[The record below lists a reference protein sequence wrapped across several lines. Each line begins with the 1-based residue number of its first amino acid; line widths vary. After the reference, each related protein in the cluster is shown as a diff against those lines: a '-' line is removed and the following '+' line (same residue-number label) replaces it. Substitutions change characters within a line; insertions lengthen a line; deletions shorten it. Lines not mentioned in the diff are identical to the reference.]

1 MRSVAVMTDK
11 AISAMDAQTMT
22 NTGLHYWAVA
32 LDAARRLAPPLVVI
46 GIALLLWAALA
57 PILNAD
63 RVRQDLTREHIELTL
78 PAIIERGWW
87 MERPVMPSP
96 QQLVVELWHSTTDT
110 PPNSRHNLL
119 YPVWAT
125 LSSSLIG
132 MVLGVAL
139 GAVLAVLLVEFAIFE
154 AATMPWIVASQAV
167 PTLAVAPIVV
177 ILLGRLGLSGLW
189 QKAAIDALIVFFPVT
204 LGLVKGLRSPEPAL
218 LDLMATY
225 AAPRWRTLVSIRLP
239 ASLPFL
245 FPALKIAAA
254 VAVVTT
260 IVAELPTG
268 ADAGL
273 GARLLVGSYT
283 GLVLV
288 MWTALIAAAAVAAS
302 LIGLIT
308 VCERVIL
315 GRMGVR
321 K

>member
-1 MRSVAVMTDK
+1 MPSAAVMSDK
-11 AISAMDAQTMT
+11 AITSMDAQKV
-22 NTGLHYWAVA
+22 TGASLHHWAMA
-32 LDAARRLAPPLVVI
+32 FDAVRRLAPPWVVI
-46 GIALLLWAALA
+46 GITLLLWSALA

-78 PAIIERGWW
+78 PAIVERGWW
-87 MERPVMPSP
+87 MDRPVLPSP
-96 QQLVVELWHSTTDT
+96 MQLAVELWHSTTDA

-119 YPVWAT
+119 FHVWAT
-125 LSSSLIG
+125 LSSSLVG
-132 MVLGVAL
+132 MGLGVAL
-139 GAVLAVLLVEFAIFE
+139 GVVLAMLLVEFAFFE

-167 PTLAVAPIVV
+167 PTLAIAPIVV

-268 ADAGL
+268 ADSGL

-302 LIGLIT
+302 LIGIIT
-308 VCERVIL
+308 LGERAIL

-321 K
+321 R